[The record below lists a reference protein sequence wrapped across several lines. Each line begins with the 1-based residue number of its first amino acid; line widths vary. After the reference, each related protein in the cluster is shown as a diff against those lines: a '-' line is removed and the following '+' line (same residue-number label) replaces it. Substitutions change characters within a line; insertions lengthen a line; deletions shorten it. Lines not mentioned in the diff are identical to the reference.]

1 MEEKGFEME
10 FQSEQEAEEMLDA
23 FIHAIGEAIEEE
35 EDKPAVI
42 VPNRMLQMQYS
53 YAAFK
58 QLIDGTDAKISYGLN
73 EPYKSMGDIT
83 IEAGDLTFTNVEL
96 FTKACSFAS
105 NLEVYPLVNG
115 NVRLTLTFHG
125 IAKSI

>member
-1 MEEKGFEME
+1 MEEKDFEME

-23 FIHAIGEAIEEE
+23 FIHAVGEAIEEE

-53 YAAFK
+53 YAALK
-58 QLIDGTDAKISYGLN
+58 QLVAGTNAKISYEMHNL
-73 EPYKSMGDIT
+73 YKSMGDVS
-83 IEAGDLTFTNVEL
+83 IEATDLTFTNVDL

-105 NLEVYPLVNG
+105 NLDVYPLTNG
-115 NVRLTLTFHG
+115 NVKMTLTFHG
-125 IAKSI
+125 LTKPV